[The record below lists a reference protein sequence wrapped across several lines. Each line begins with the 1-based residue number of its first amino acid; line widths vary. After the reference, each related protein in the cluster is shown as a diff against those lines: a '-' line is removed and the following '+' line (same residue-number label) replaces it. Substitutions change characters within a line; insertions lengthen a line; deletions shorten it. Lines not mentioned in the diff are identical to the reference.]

1 MVSLLILESGSSRVV
16 IQMTL
21 DPKVAGLNLGA
32 ADILRNIKMISF
44 VILASPCSII
54 VEQMTLDLKF
64 AGLNLAAVGTRRN
77 RKNSL
82 ICYIDQW
89 Q

>member
-1 MVSLLILESGSSRVV
+1 MVEKI
-16 IQMTL
+16 TH
-21 DPKVAGLNLGA
+21 DP
-32 ADILRNIKMISF
+32 
-44 VILASPCSII
+44 
-54 VEQMTLDLKF
+54 KF